1 MSSFTCYAVLT
12 YRFPRCLQTLP
23 SLKGQNPLLFF
34 LFKVQSKWPR
44 KNGVIMSSFTCYA
57 VLTYRFPRCLQTL
70 PSLKGQNPL
79 LFFLSRNQTPTSRKK
94 PFRLRSLSLSRRRP
108 MGSLSA
114 LERPLQYPIA
124 RRDDIIIDDYHGVK
138 IADPY
143 RW

>member
-1 MSSFTCYAVLT
+1 MFSFTCYAVLT

-23 SLKGQNPLLFF
+23 SLKGQ
-34 LFKVQSKWPR
+34 S
-44 KNGVIMSSFTCYA
+44 
-57 VLTYRFPRCLQTL
+57 
-70 PSLKGQNPL
+70 PL

-94 PFRLRSLSLSRRRP
+94 PFRFRSLSLSRRRP